1 MVSKSDGK
9 ATILKSKYHW
19 PGDTG
24 YLYTAKML
32 VEAGMMLLNNSAPG
46 GVVTPAVAMGSDLV
60 QRLEAELGATLELS
74 ESGSEVPLV

>member
-1 MVSKSDGK
+1 VFSIS
-9 ATILKSKYHW
+9 
-19 PGDTG
+19 
-24 YLYTAKML
+24 
-32 VEAGMMLLNNSAPG
+32 GMMLLNNSAPG